1 MNKYNELKVKPKVF
15 YFSDSVEN
23 IASLALRQHGPIFF
37 LMIDWTIFNTYLG
50 NFEKEQ
56 VILVVDDF
64 LASYAEM
71 LLKLKTA
78 VSEKDYPTVD
88 QLAHPLKTNCRWFGA
103 TVAADLAYDLELMGK
118 RKMEDNMAEVYPKF
132 ESAVAEL
139 VKELQEYKNAL
150 SA

>member
-1 MNKYNELKVKPKVF
+1 
-15 YFSDSVEN
+15 
-23 IASLALRQHGPIFF
+23 
-37 LMIDWTIFNTYLG
+37 MIDWTIFNTYLG
-50 NFEKEQ
+50 NFDKDQ
-56 VILVVDDF
+56 VILVVEDF

-78 VSEKDYPTVD
+78 VSEKDYSTVD

-103 TVAADLAYDLELMGK
+103 TAAADLAYDLELMGK
-118 RKMEDNMAEVYPKF
+118 RKMEDNMAEVFPKL
-132 ESAVAEL
+132 EAALAEL